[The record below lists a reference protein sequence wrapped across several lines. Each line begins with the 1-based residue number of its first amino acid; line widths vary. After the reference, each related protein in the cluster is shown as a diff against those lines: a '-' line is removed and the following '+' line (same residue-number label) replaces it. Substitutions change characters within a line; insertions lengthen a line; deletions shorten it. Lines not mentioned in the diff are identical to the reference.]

1 MKSAVTHALQIA
13 TLAAWVSSGIGAVVG
28 FAVPQPWI
36 VTAREKPSALAV
48 QRFVELMD
56 QPEQE
61 SPTKSIEQPT
71 VNPET
76 IPVIATLSPPP
87 MPEVLTTTDLPE
99 IPELP
104 APEIRKT
111 AQQIAS
117 RPQPNAVPAEKPSA
131 KPDAQPSTKTA
142 AASGNSLPAVATSL
156 SFGSGAG
163 RQPAPAYPLQS
174 RRSNEQ
180 GTVVVEFLVGTDGK
194 VLSAWVKIPSPFP
207 ALDNATL
214 STVRNRWSFPAGP
227 ARRYRIPIVFRL
239 N

>member
-1 MKSAVTHALQIA
+1 MKSAVMHALQIA

-36 VTAREKPSALAV
+36 LPAREKPSVLAV
-48 QRFVELMD
+48 QRFVDLMD

-61 SPTKSIEQPT
+61 SPTEQIEEPA
-71 VNPET
+71 VNPDPV
-76 IPVIATLSPPP
+76 PVIATSSPPP
-87 MPEVLTTTDLPE
+87 MPEVQTTTDLPE

-111 AQQIAS
+111 AQQIAP
-117 RPQPNAVPAEKPSA
+117 RLQPKTVPTEKPSA
-131 KPDAQPSTKTA
+131 KPSAQPSTKLA
-142 AASGNSLPAVATSL
+142 AASGNAPPAVATSL

-163 RQPAPAYPLQS
+163 RQPAPAYPLQA
-174 RRSNEQ
+174 RRSNQQ

-194 VLSAWVKIPSPFP
+194 VLSAWVKSPSPFP
-207 ALDNATL
+207 ALDNAAL
-214 STVRNRWSFPAGP
+214 STVRSRWSFPAGA